1 MQSWLVLA
9 QVAPSTPA
17 TSAPASTGTA
27 QTVAPGAPATSQPG
41 ADKVTPPGPF
51 GALGQFLPI
60 ILIVG
65 VFYLFIFRGK
75 NKDQKQQKLMLDN
88 LKRGDQVMTIGGLIG
103 SVVEVR
109 GDQVVLKVDES
120 NNVKEKYMKS
130 AIQKVLVDDDTA
142 ENKK

>member
-1 MQSWLVLA
+1 MQSWFVLA
-9 QVAPSTPA
+9 QVAPA
-17 TSAPASTGTA
+17 TSPGSAPAVA
-27 QTVAPGAPATSQPG
+27 QATTVAPGSATPAPEKAAPQ
-41 ADKVTPPGPF
+41 GPF
-51 GALGQFLPI
+51 GSMMQFLPI

-75 NKDQKQQKLMLDN
+75 NKDQKQQKLMLEN

-103 SVVEVR
+103 SVVEVK
-109 GDQVVLKVDES
+109 GDTVVLKVDES

-142 ENKK
+142 ETKK